1 MNFNRLVLI
10 SILMGWLWAFGAVSS
25 GAANSCDSEKPFGR
39 EDKTLL
45 ARHCGLCHTVSGNWR
60 TIGPSL
66 KGLFEK
72 KQLVTGKPVTVE
84 NLRDLIMNGGPTMPG
99 FQATLSTDQ
108 ANEII
113 RDLKETRCSSA
124 PAAQEDQKAD
134 VLKLAG
140 PNTQK
145 LTIRTGSSFHASG
158 SSSQRSSGALLLP
171 RLTDRGSQPDPRP
184 SPPVL
189 CSGS

>member
-1 MNFNRLVLI
+1 MSFSRLVRI
-10 SILMGWLWAFGAVSS
+10 SILMGCLWVLGAASS

-39 EDKTLL
+39 EDKTLF

-99 FQATLSTDQ
+99 FQAMLTTDQ
-108 ANEII
+108 ADEII

-124 PAAQEDQKAD
+124 SVVQEERK
-134 VLKLAG
+134 
-140 PNTQK
+140 
-145 LTIRTGSSFHASG
+145 
-158 SSSQRSSGALLLP
+158 
-171 RLTDRGSQPDPRP
+171 
-184 SPPVL
+184 
-189 CSGS
+189 